1 MKFLSFSAQKAAGVP
16 QPSTGTMEGT
26 KLRSILLVA
35 LAFVVPTLQARP
47 EAANTTGAPAL
58 MFDGPLVMKLNWDTS
73 APVAADL
80 DGDQRTDLALINSNQ
95 ARIELLYQLKPGEKI
110 KPSAR
115 PISDSRWEPVLD
127 DAPFQ
132 KASIVTGQ
140 TMHALAAG
148 DFDSDGRMDLA
159 YTNDQ
164 GRLVVLFQDA
174 DEGWT
179 RKLEF
184 ELGENLPYDGTLVA
198 ENVDADEKTDLLVL
212 TPKAICIYYQDEKGL
227 SVKSQVRLP
236 ISESEGYELNFADV
250 DGDRRKD
257 IFHLGSGAP
266 QSLYVRR
273 QEEKGSF
280 VLEELFDLEG
290 TTRSEIVPVNY
301 AAAAKGDQNS
311 KRNAVSLLRVHD
323 GTGLVELR
331 KLETREDS
339 SAVGLMTPF
348 QRYAAPVQSLK
359 ATSFC
364 VGNFGGVGGADVL
377 LGDSEGA
384 QVWLLEHRGAGRYK
398 APVSFPVYGGVSD
411 LATLPAEKAGEL
423 DSVLVL
429 SQREKTIGIMTRDG
443 RDKSFAY
450 PEPLRLDGTPL
461 VAAVLREADAV
472 RVACISEKDKKRQ
485 LEILEP
491 GSGGFSA
498 KAPLPLPSVAS
509 KPKALRPF
517 DFNQDDR
524 LDLLVF
530 SPDEPLRVY
539 LQATDGTFTEF
550 TDPQGLSGSLVDK
563 LDAAS
568 MTGADFDADGR
579 EELVI
584 ARKRFARAL
593 RIDAQNRVEVVGQF
607 TADDELAELGF
618 ALLLPATNS
627 AQGLIAYDANRGRI
641 LRAERDA
648 LGVFRQLASV
658 EARLP
663 KDPHVS
669 LRGLQ
674 ENFLLFIGGDSVHV
688 ARPGTERSLFGVEAS
703 HETDL
708 DGVQYQNVL
717 AAQLLPDST
726 QVIALDSVRS
736 RVIEILDP
744 PNQNRGRWKSLMHF
758 RVFDQDPHYRGKTG
772 SSEEPHAM
780 LAADVTADGVTDL
793 VMLVHDR
800 LLLYPGKRK

>member
-1 MKFLSFSAQKAAGVP
+1 MNAENLTSSWTTLLAITIFAILGGNA
-16 QPSTGTMEGT
+16 PSEASEPT
-26 KLRSILLVA
+26 KL
-35 LAFVVPTLQARP
+35 
-47 EAANTTGAPAL
+47 
-58 MFDGPLVMKLNWDTS
+58 MFNGPLVMKLNWDTS
-73 APVAADL
+73 APVAADF

-115 PISDSRWEPVLD
+115 PISDSRWEPMLD

-140 TMHALAAG
+140 TMHDLAAG
-148 DFDSDGRMDLA
+148 DFDSDGRTDIA

-164 GRLVVLFQDA
+164 GRLVVMLQDA

-179 RKLEF
+179 RTLEF
-184 ELGENLPYDGTLVA
+184 ELGETLPYDGTLLA
-198 ENVDADEKTDLLVL
+198 ERIDADSKTDLLVL
-212 TPKAICIYYQDEKGL
+212 TPKAIFILPQDDKGPSAKRL
-227 SVKSQVRLP
+227 VRLP
-236 ISESEGYELNFADV
+236 ISESEGYELNFADI
-250 DGDRRKD
+250 DGDGRKD
-257 IFHLGSGAP
+257 IFYLGTGAP
-266 QSLYVRR
+266 EGLYVRR
-273 QEEKGSF
+273 QDENGSF

-290 TTRSEIVPVNY
+290 ATRGEICAIETSE
-301 AAAAKGDQNS
+301 ALGDDQAKR
-311 KRNAVSLLRVHD
+311 KAVSLLRVHD

-331 KLETREDS
+331 KLQSREDPS
-339 SAVGLMTPF
+339 GVGLQTPF

-364 VGNFGGVGGADVL
+364 VGNFGGAGGADVMI
-377 LGDSEGA
+377 GDSEGA

-398 APVSFPVYGGVSD
+398 APISFPVYGGVND
-411 LATLPAEKAGEL
+411 LATLPAEKEGGL
-423 DSVLVL
+423 DRVLVL
-429 SQREKTIGIMTRDG
+429 SQREKTIGIMVRES
-443 RDKSFAY
+443 REKSFTY

-461 VAAVLREADAV
+461 VAAVLREADAT

-498 KAPLPLPSVAS
+498 KAPIPLPSVAS
-509 KPKALRPF
+509 KPKALRAF
-517 DFNQDDR
+517 DFNQDER
-524 LDLLVF
+524 FDLLVF
-530 SPDEPLRVY
+530 SPDEALRAY
-539 LQATDGTFTEF
+539 LQNADATFTEF

-568 MTGADFDADGR
+568 MTGADFDGDGR

-593 RIDAQNRVEVVGQF
+593 RINSQNRVEVVGQF
-607 TADDELAELGF
+607 TADDELADLGF
-618 ALLLPATNS
+618 ALLLPVNNS

-648 LGVFRQLASV
+648 LGVFRQLASI

-663 KDPHVS
+663 KEPHVS
-669 LRGLQ
+669 MRGLQ

-688 ARPGTERSLFGVEAS
+688 ARPGMERSLFGVYAS

-708 DGVQYQNVL
+708 EDVKYQNVL
-717 AAQLLPDST
+717 AARLLPHFT
-726 QVIALDSVRS
+726 QVVALDSVGS
-736 RVIEILDP
+736 RVVEILDP
-744 PNQNRGRWKSLMHF
+744 PNRNQTRWKSLMHF

-780 LAADVTADGVTDL
+780 LATDLTADGVTDL
-793 VMLVHDR
+793 FMLVHDR